1 MTVAS
6 KVLVLGAGCF
16 WGTEHVFA
24 KAFANNK
31 GLISN
36 IVGYANGDE
45 KYHGVS
51 YQQVCSGGTGFVE
64 VAKLTYDPAQLS
76 TESIIDLF
84 FRMHD
89 PTQLNSQGPDV
100 GQQYK
105 SAIYYTDEEQHKVA
119 EQLKE
124 KYQKEWYPNKKIQT
138 EIAPLKVFYDAESY
152 HQKYL
157 DNNPGGY
164 ECPTH
169 FIRTEPPRQ
178 GWF

>member
-1 MTVAS
+1 M
-6 KVLVLGAGCF
+6 
-16 WGTEHVFA
+16 
-24 KAFANNK
+24 
-31 GLISN
+31 
-36 IVGYANGDE
+36 
-45 KYHGVS
+45 
-51 YQQVCSGGTGFVE
+51 
-64 VAKLTYDPAQLS
+64 S
-76 TESIIDLF
+76 TESILDLF

-138 EIAPLKVFYDAESY
+138 EIAPLKVFYDAETY

-169 FIRTEPPRQ
+169 YIRTEPPRQ